1 VSRGAGAVGPASQEI
16 AMTHPEEPESAAD
29 ELAELVRELEQAEA
43 YEQRLRQ
50 VIAEAR
56 DQLAAG
62 HVSVA
67 LSMLNEAL
75 SDIDAAADVV
85 APTDPARSAK

>member
-1 VSRGAGAVGPASQEI
+1 
-16 AMTHPEEPESAAD
+16 MTDGGREDPDVAA
-29 ELAELVRELEQAEA
+29 LVAELEQAEA

-50 VIAEAR
+50 IIAQAR

-67 LSMLNEAL
+67 LSLLNEAL

-85 APTDPARSAK
+85 APTDPARSAR

>member
-1 VSRGAGAVGPASQEI
+1 MTNADDASPPAQEVE
-16 AMTHPEEPESAAD
+16 A
-29 ELAELVRELEQAEA
+29 LVRELEQAEA

-50 VIAEAR
+50 IIVEAR

-62 HVSVA
+62 HTSVA

-85 APTDPARSAK
+85 APTDRQRSR

>member
-1 VSRGAGAVGPASQEI
+1 MNDPTQSAAPASDLD
-16 AMTHPEEPESAAD
+16 A
-29 ELAELVRELEQAEA
+29 LVRELEQAEA

-50 VIAEAR
+50 IIAEAR

-62 HVSVA
+62 HASVA

-85 APTDPARSAK
+85 APTDPARELR

>member
-1 VSRGAGAVGPASQEI
+1 MADPSETSSQ
-16 AMTHPEEPESAAD
+16 SS
-29 ELAELVRELEQAEA
+29 ELAALVHELEQAEA

-50 VIAEAR
+50 IIAEAR
-56 DQLAAG
+56 DHLAAG
-62 HVSVA
+62 RASVA

-85 APTDPARSAK
+85 APTDPRRELR

>member
-1 VSRGAGAVGPASQEI
+1 
-16 AMTHPEEPESAAD
+16 MTHPSEPDSPTN
-29 ELAELVRELEQAEA
+29 ELNALVAELEQAEA

-50 VIAEAR
+50 IIAEAR
-56 DQLAAG
+56 DHLAAG
-62 HVSVA
+62 RASVA

-85 APTDPARSAK
+85 APTDPGRSAVR

>member
-1 VSRGAGAVGPASQEI
+1 MTSNDSLPNDAVGEVAS
-16 AMTHPEEPESAAD
+16 
-29 ELAELVRELEQAEA
+29 LVAELEQAEA

-50 VIAEAR
+50 MIAQAR

-62 HVSVA
+62 HPSVA

-75 SDIDAAADVV
+75 SDIDAEADVV
-85 APTDPARSAK
+85 APTDPRRAAK

>member
-1 VSRGAGAVGPASQEI
+1 MTSDENKGA
-16 AMTHPEEPESAAD
+16 SAEVAR
-29 ELAELVRELEQAEA
+29 LVVELEQAQA

-50 VIAEAR
+50 LIIDVK

-62 HVSVA
+62 HSERA

-75 SDIDAAADVV
+75 RYIDNAADVV
-85 APTDPARSAK
+85 APTDRMLPH

>member
-1 VSRGAGAVGPASQEI
+1 MNDPSQSAAPAS
-16 AMTHPEEPESAAD
+16 
-29 ELAELVRELEQAEA
+29 ELDDMVRELEQAEA

-50 VIAEAR
+50 IIAEAR

-62 HVSVA
+62 HASVA

-85 APTDPARSAK
+85 APTDPGRELR

>member
-1 VSRGAGAVGPASQEI
+1 MMNVPETPSATHELEALI
-16 AMTHPEEPESAAD
+16 A
-29 ELAELVRELEQAEA
+29 ELAQAEA

-50 VIAEAR
+50 MIAQAR

-62 HVSVA
+62 HTSVA

-75 SDIDAAADVV
+75 SDIDAEADVV
-85 APTDPARSAK
+85 APTDPRRAAK

>member
-1 VSRGAGAVGPASQEI
+1 MTDSTEPAS
-16 AMTHPEEPESAAD
+16 P
-29 ELAELVRELEQAEA
+29 ELAALVAELEQAEA

-50 VIAEAR
+50 IIAEAR

-62 HVSVA
+62 HASVA

-85 APTDPARSAK
+85 APTDPARGAR

>member
-1 VSRGAGAVGPASQEI
+1 MNDPSRSAAPAS
-16 AMTHPEEPESAAD
+16 
-29 ELAELVRELEQAEA
+29 ELDALVRELAQAEA

-50 VIAEAR
+50 IIAEAR

-62 HVSVA
+62 RASVA

-85 APTDPARSAK
+85 APTDPARELR

>member
-1 VSRGAGAVGPASQEI
+1 MNDPSQSATPASDLD
-16 AMTHPEEPESAAD
+16 A
-29 ELAELVRELEQAEA
+29 LVRELEQAEA

-50 VIAEAR
+50 IIAEAR

-62 HVSVA
+62 HPSVA

-85 APTDPARSAK
+85 APTDPVRELR